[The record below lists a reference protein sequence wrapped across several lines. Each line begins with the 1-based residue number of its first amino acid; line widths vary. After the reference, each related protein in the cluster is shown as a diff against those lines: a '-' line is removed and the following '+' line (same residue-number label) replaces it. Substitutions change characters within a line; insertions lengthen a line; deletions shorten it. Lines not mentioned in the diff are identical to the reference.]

1 MDHTASSIAGASH
14 RVIKKEEDDYDD
26 ECVLPSSSKHTAMK
40 GGPKQAI
47 CIDYDDDDDD
57 DDDDESISGLS
68 TQPQKA
74 LGSDSLTIVKDE
86 SDEDEKSFTTKRL
99 RSQNNQAV
107 TVEEFCDTIV
117 ANPEPNDEDTDDED
131 GPDSAHEEDSDY
143 HDSDNSED
151 SGASDDSD
159 DSEAQEKQ
167 VKSKQGTRDASK
179 VKKLIRKCEILR
191 NDLFYR
197 QQKGE
202 KLAPKEQ
209 QKMET
214 LNAKITNAK
223 KALATDANNAR
234 QSPAKTAREYW
245 QRRLKR
251 KEEKEDRKRKRA
263 GDETTANKLQKTA
276 IQAGPFGG
284 VEHHGF
290 SRAAVLFTSSRPQN
304 DDDDNSGPA
313 NRIKATTHEAQIKQI
328 MDGIPE
334 GNDTRHTKTQRRDLI
349 KAKKCFGYKKIKA
362 IDGKW
367 KLKGMETPLHSQQ
380 LVGATWMVMREAMEL
395 HPAGGILADE
405 MGLGKTITTLATII
419 GHPAER
425 EDRKEGFGKATL
437 VIADSP
443 HSASRTWMDQISNHT
458 SEKFANK
465 CLVYAKDYK
474 NAKWWSTKNVVITHL
489 NALRAQFPSKKE
501 YKKLKAQWAGD
512 EDGFQQALSK
522 KLGQLFKINWYRII
536 LDEAHG
542 IKNDKSSGALAV
554 WRLNAKY
561 RWALTGT
568 PLANKLEEFYPY
580 LKFIGCKFATTM
592 RRYRAEY
599 IRSDQAAENFDQLVA
614 LVMMRRQ
621 QTEKFLG
628 HTMVP
633 LPKSHRSDIWIPLST
648 WEKIHLEVV
657 DDAYQEKLLK
667 AQNDHQET
675 VAHEQQQ
682 DAQESED
689 VPDDESEA
697 DFEGDENNGSKAL
710 DAYRIQSLR
719 CMRILQLT
727 SHPLNLEKF
736 YREEDHEAYID
747 LTLKRLKS
755 EITQSSI
762 DADHKALVV
771 SLKPAYSSGIRQL
784 ELAIKDKF
792 GGSKEMAELLAL
804 SANENTVKDITCA
817 FCRKRTPPVNPV
829 QSSNCEHIYCRDCIS
844 IATSGVTKAGRPRVP
859 VQCRALGCSPKLGMG
874 HEIKTPACIDAAVK
888 AIKGFKEP
896 GRDSIGTRWTGGP
909 KDKAS
914 FFRAVCG
921 RDDIDYGPV
930 KMPLSSKVKA
940 TLAVMLTWMKE
951 APDDKTIIYVQW
963 TRTAKSLGCV
973 LESMGINFLYY
984 NRMANKKKKARA
996 LDEFASNPEIKI
1008 LVSSMKCG
1016 GQSLNLQMANR
1027 VIIVDEWWNKAVE
1040 EQAFKRVY
1048 RTGQLKETH
1057 LVRIMAKDTIDER
1070 IIMLQDAKEEV
1081 IRAALQDGEMQPHF
1095 SNYLQY
1101 QMIFSGKDKQTL
1113 IAEME
1118 KDTRAKQAKQ

>member
-1 MDHTASSIAGASH
+1 MDHTASSIAGASQ

-26 ECVLPSSSKHTAMK
+26 ECDLSSLSKHTAMK
-40 GGPKQAI
+40 GSPKQAI

-57 DDDDESISGLS
+57 DESISGPS

-74 LGSDSLTIVKDE
+74 LGNDSLTIVKDE
-86 SDEDEKSFTTKRL
+86 SNEDKKSFTMKRL
-99 RSQNNQAV
+99 KSQNDQAV
-107 TVEEFCDTIV
+107 TVEEFCDTII

-151 SGASDDSD
+151 SGDSDDSD

-245 QRRLKR
+245 QRRLKQ

-284 VEHHGF
+284 VEHNGF

-304 DDDDNSGPA
+304 DDDDDNSGPA
-313 NRIKATTHEAQIKQI
+313 NRIKATTHEAQMKQI
-328 MDGIPE
+328 MAGIPE

-425 EDRKEGFGKATL
+425 EDRKEGYGKATL

-501 YKKLKAQWAGD
+501 YRKLKAQWAGD

-633 LPKSHRSDIWIPLST
+633 LPKSHRSDVWIPLST

-657 DDAYQEKLLK
+657 DGAYQEKLLK

-710 DAYRIQSLR
+710 DTYRIQSLR

-762 DADHKALVV
+762 DADQKALEV
-771 SLKPAYSSGIRQL
+771 SLKPAYSSGLRQL
-784 ELAIKDKF
+784 EMAIKDKF
-792 GGSKEMAELLAL
+792 GGSKEMVELLAL

-817 FCRKRTPPVNPV
+817 FCRKRTPPANPV
-829 QSSNCEHIYCRDCIS
+829 QSSNRLHFHCNQWRNQN
-844 IATSGVTKAGRPRVP
+844 RPP
-859 VQCRALGCSPKLGMG
+859 SC
-874 HEIKTPACIDAAVK
+874 DAAVK

-930 KMPLSSKVKA
+930 RMPLSSKVKA

-984 NRMANKKKKARA
+984 NRMANKKQKARA

-1070 IIMLQDAKEEV
+1070 VIMLQDAKEEA

-1101 QMIFSGKDKQTL
+1101 QMLFSGKDKQTL

-1118 KDTRAKQAKQ
+1118 KETRAKQAKQ

>member
-1 MDHTASSIAGASH
+1 MDHTASSITGASQ
-14 RVIKKEEDDYDD
+14 RVIKKEEDDYDV
-26 ECVLPSSSKHTAMK
+26 EC
-40 GGPKQAI
+40 
-47 CIDYDDDDDD
+47 
-57 DDDDESISGLS
+57 
-68 TQPQKA
+68 KA

-86 SDEDEKSFTTKRL
+86 SDEDKKSFTTKRL

-313 NRIKATTHEAQIKQI
+313 NRITATTHEAQIKQI

-614 LVMMRRQ
+614 LVMMRR
-621 QTEKFLG
+621 
-628 HTMVP
+628 
-633 LPKSHRSDIWIPLST
+633 
-648 WEKIHLEVV
+648 
-657 DDAYQEKLLK
+657 
-667 AQNDHQET
+667 
-675 VAHEQQQ
+675 
-682 DAQESED
+682 
-689 VPDDESEA
+689 
-697 DFEGDENNGSKAL
+697 
-710 DAYRIQSLR
+710 
-719 CMRILQLT
+719 
-727 SHPLNLEKF
+727 
-736 YREEDHEAYID
+736 
-747 LTLKRLKS
+747 
-755 EITQSSI
+755 
-762 DADHKALVV
+762 
-771 SLKPAYSSGIRQL
+771 
-784 ELAIKDKF
+784 
-792 GGSKEMAELLAL
+792 
-804 SANENTVKDITCA
+804 
-817 FCRKRTPPVNPV
+817 
-829 QSSNCEHIYCRDCIS
+829 
-844 IATSGVTKAGRPRVP
+844 
-859 VQCRALGCSPKLGMG
+859 
-874 HEIKTPACIDAAVK
+874 
-888 AIKGFKEP
+888 
-896 GRDSIGTRWTGGP
+896 
-909 KDKAS
+909 
-914 FFRAVCG
+914 
-921 RDDIDYGPV
+921 
-930 KMPLSSKVKA
+930 
-940 TLAVMLTWMKE
+940 
-951 APDDKTIIYVQW
+951 
-963 TRTAKSLGCV
+963 
-973 LESMGINFLYY
+973 
-984 NRMANKKKKARA
+984 
-996 LDEFASNPEIKI
+996 
-1008 LVSSMKCG
+1008 
-1016 GQSLNLQMANR
+1016 
-1027 VIIVDEWWNKAVE
+1027 
-1040 EQAFKRVY
+1040 
-1048 RTGQLKETH
+1048 
-1057 LVRIMAKDTIDER
+1057 
-1070 IIMLQDAKEEV
+1070 
-1081 IRAALQDGEMQPHF
+1081 
-1095 SNYLQY
+1095 
-1101 QMIFSGKDKQTL
+1101 
-1113 IAEME
+1113 
-1118 KDTRAKQAKQ
+1118 

>member
-1 MDHTASSIAGASH
+1 MDHTASSIAGASQ

-26 ECVLPSSSKHTAMK
+26 ECDLSSLSKHTAMK
-40 GGPKQAI
+40 GSPKQAI

-57 DDDDESISGLS
+57 DESISGPS

-74 LGSDSLTIVKDE
+74 LGNDSLTIVKDE
-86 SDEDEKSFTTKRL
+86 SNEDKKSFTMKRL
-99 RSQNNQAV
+99 KSQNDQAV
-107 TVEEFCDTIV
+107 TVEEFCDTII

-151 SGASDDSD
+151 SGDSDDSD

-245 QRRLKR
+245 QRRLKQ

-284 VEHHGF
+284 VEHNGF

-304 DDDDNSGPA
+304 DDDDDNSGPA
-313 NRIKATTHEAQIKQI
+313 NRIKATTHEAQMKQI
-328 MDGIPE
+328 MAGIPE

-425 EDRKEGFGKATL
+425 EDRKEGYGKATL

-474 NAKWWSTKNVVITHL
+474 NAKWWSTKNVV
-489 NALRAQFPSKKE
+489 KKE
-501 YKKLKAQWAGD
+501 YRKLKAQWAGD

-599 IRSDQAAENFDQLVA
+599 IRS
-614 LVMMRRQ
+614 
-621 QTEKFLG
+621 
-628 HTMVP
+628 
-633 LPKSHRSDIWIPLST
+633 
-648 WEKIHLEVV
+648 KIHLEVV
-657 DDAYQEKLLK
+657 DGAYQEKLLK

-710 DAYRIQSLR
+710 DTYRIQSLR

-762 DADHKALVV
+762 DADQKALEV
-771 SLKPAYSSGIRQL
+771 SLKPAYSSGLRQL
-784 ELAIKDKF
+784 EMAIKDKF
-792 GGSKEMAELLAL
+792 GGSKEMVELLAL

-817 FCRKRTPPVNPV
+817 FCRKRTPPANPV

-844 IATSGVTKAGRPRVP
+844 IATSGVTKTGRPRVP
-859 VQCRALGCSPKLGMG
+859 VQCRALGCSTKLGMG
-874 HEIKTPACIDAAVK
+874 HEVKTPACIDAAVK

-930 KMPLSSKVKA
+930 RMPLSSKVKA

-984 NRMANKKKKARA
+984 NRMANKKQKARA

-1070 IIMLQDAKEEV
+1070 VIMLQDAKEEA

-1101 QMIFSGKDKQTL
+1101 QMLFSGKDKQTL

-1118 KDTRAKQAKQ
+1118 KETRAKQAKQ

>member
-1 MDHTASSIAGASH
+1 MDLTASSIASASQ

-57 DDDDESISGLS
+57 DESISGPS

-86 SDEDEKSFTTKRL
+86 SDEDKKSFTMKRL
-99 RSQNNQAV
+99 KSQNNQAV

-151 SGASDDSD
+151 SGDSGDSD

-167 VKSKQGTRDASK
+167 VKSKQGTRDAST

-202 KLAPKEQ
+202 KLTPKEQ
-209 QKMET
+209 QKIET

-223 KALATDANNAR
+223 KALAIDAKNAR
-234 QSPAKTAREYW
+234 ESPAKTAREYW
-245 QRRLKR
+245 QRYLKR

-263 GDETTANKLQKTA
+263 GDETTANKFQKTA

-284 VEHHGF
+284 VEHPCF
-290 SRAAVLFTSSRPQN
+290 SRAAALFTSSRPE
-304 DDDDNSGPA
+304 DSDDDNTRPA

-328 MDGIPE
+328 MAGIPE
-334 GNDTRHTKTQRRDLI
+334 GNDTRHTKTQKRDLI
-349 KAKKCFGYKKIKA
+349 KAKKCFGYRMIKA

-367 KLKGMETPLHSQQ
+367 KLKGMETPLHNQQ
-380 LVGATWMVMREAMEL
+380 LVGATWMAMREAMGL

-405 MGLGKTITTLATII
+405 MGLGKTITALATII

-425 EDRKEGFGKATL
+425 EDRMEGYGKATL

-465 CLVYAKDYK
+465 CLVYAKD
-474 NAKWWSTKNVVITHL
+474 NRTAKWWSTKNVV
-489 NALRAQFPSKKE
+489 KKE

-542 IKNDKSSGALAV
+542 IKNQYSSG
-554 WRLNAKY
+554 W
-561 RWALTGT
+561 
-568 PLANKLEEFYPY
+568 
-580 LKFIGCKFATTM
+580 KFIGCKFATTM

-599 IRSDQAAENFDQLVA
+599 IRS
-614 LVMMRRQ
+614 
-621 QTEKFLG
+621 
-628 HTMVP
+628 
-633 LPKSHRSDIWIPLST
+633 
-648 WEKIHLEVV
+648 
-657 DDAYQEKLLK
+657 
-667 AQNDHQET
+667 
-675 VAHEQQQ
+675 QQ

-689 VPDDESEA
+689 LPDDESEA
-697 DFEGDENNGSKAL
+697 DFEGDENNGSKSL

-762 DADHKALVV
+762 DADQKALEV
-771 SLKPAYSSGIRQL
+771 SLKPAYSSGLRQL

-817 FCRKRTPPVNPV
+817 FCRKRTPPANPV
-829 QSSNCEHIYCRDCIS
+829 QSSNRLHFHCNQWHNQNRP
-844 IATSGVTKAGRPRVP
+844 TS
-859 VQCRALGCSPKLGMG
+859 C
-874 HEIKTPACIDAAVK
+874 DAAVK

-984 NRMANKKKKARA
+984 NRMANKKQKARA
-996 LDEFASNPEIKI
+996 LDEFASNPETKI

-1070 IIMLQDAKEEV
+1070 VIMLQDAKEEV

-1101 QMIFSGKDKQTL
+1101 QMLFSGKDKQTL

-1118 KDTRAKQAKQ
+1118 KETRAKQAKQ

>member
-1 MDHTASSIAGASH
+1 MDPTASSIAGASQ
-14 RVIKKEEDDYDD
+14 RVIKKEEDDSDD
-26 ECVLPSSSKHTAMK
+26 ERVFLSSSKNTATK
-40 GGPKQAI
+40 GDPKQAN
-47 CIDYDDDDDD
+47 CIDDDDD
-57 DDDDESISGLS
+57 DDDDESISGPS

-74 LGSDSLTIVKDE
+74 PGSDSLTIVKDE
-86 SDEDEKSFTTKRL
+86 SDDEKKGSKMKRL
-99 RSQNNQAV
+99 KPQSNKTITA
-107 TVEEFCDTIV
+107 EDFCGTINV
-117 ANPEPNDEDTDDED
+117 DPESTGNDTDDED
-131 GPDSAHEEDSDY
+131 DPDSAHDEDSDY
-143 HDSDNSED
+143 HDSED
-151 SGASDDSD
+151 SDDSD
-159 DSEAQEKQ
+159 DSDDLEAQQKKH
-167 VKSKQGTRDASK
+167 KSKQGVFKASGIRN
-179 VKKLIRKCEILR
+179 LIEECENAR
-191 NDLFYR
+191 NALIFKEY
-197 QQKGE
+197 QGE
-202 KLAPKEQ
+202 KLSPKER
-209 QKMET
+209 QKLEK
-214 LNAKITNAK
+214 LNKQIPDAQN
-223 KALATDANNAR
+223 ALAKNSR
-234 QSPAKTAREYW
+234 ESPPKTAREYW
-245 QRRLKR
+245 QRYLKR
-251 KEEKEDRKRKRA
+251 QEEKEDRKRKRA
-263 GDETTANKLQKTA
+263 GDETNSNKLQKTA

-284 VEHHGF
+284 VESPGF
-290 SRAAVLFTSSRPQN
+290 SRAAALFASSRP
-304 DDDDNSGPA
+304 DDSDDDNNTRPA
-313 NRIKATTHEAQIKQI
+313 TRIKATTHEAQIKQI
-328 MDGIPE
+328 MAGIPE
-334 GNDTRHTKTQRRDLI
+334 GNDTRHTKTQQRDLI

-380 LVGATWMVMREAMEL
+380 LVGATWMVMREAMGL

-405 MGLGKTITTLATII
+405 MGLGKTITALATII

-425 EDRKEGFGKATL
+425 EDRMEGYGKATL

-465 CLVYAKDYK
+465 CLVYAKD
-474 NAKWWSTKNVVITHL
+474 NRTAKWWSTKNVVITHL
-489 NALRAQFPSKKE
+489 NALRAQFPSQKE

-568 PLANKLEEFYPY
+568 PLANKLEEFFPY

-599 IRSDQAAENFDQLVA
+599 IKSDQAAENFDQLVA

-633 LPKSHRSDIWIPLST
+633 LPKSHRSDIWIPFSS

-657 DDAYQEKLLK
+657 DGAYQEKLLN
-667 AQNDHQET
+667 AQNNNQEI
-675 VAHEQQQ
+675 VVHEQQQ
-682 DAQESED
+682 DPQENED
-689 VPDDESEA
+689 VAEDESEA
-697 DFEGDENNGSKAL
+697 EFEADDNNGSKAPS
-710 DAYRIQSLR
+710 AYRIQILR
-719 CMRILQLT
+719 CMRIVQLT
-727 SHPLNLEKF
+727 SHPLNLENF
-736 YREEDHEAYID
+736 YREEDHDVYID
-747 LTLKRLKS
+747 LTLERLKS
-755 EITQSSI
+755 EITQSSV
-762 DADHKALVV
+762 DADQKALEV
-771 SLKPAYSSGIRQL
+771 SLKPAYFSGLRQL
-784 ELAIKDKF
+784 ELAIKDSF
-792 GGSKEMAELLAL
+792 GGSKEMGQLLTLA
-804 SANENTVKDITCA
+804 ANENKVKDVTCA
-817 FCRKRTPPVNPV
+817 FCRKRSPPEKPV
-829 QSSNCEHIYCRDCIS
+829 QSSNCQHIYCNDCLS
-844 IATSGVTKAGRPRVP
+844 IAVSSINKTGRLRAPP
-859 VQCRALGCSPKLGMG
+859 QCRITGCSQKLGMG
-874 HEIKTPACIDAAVK
+874 QAVKTPECIDAAVK
-888 AIKGFKEP
+888 AIKGYKEP

-909 KDKAS
+909 KEQAS

-921 RDDIDYGPV
+921 REDIDYGPV

-951 APDDKTIIYVQW
+951 APDDKIIIYVQW

-973 LESMGINFLYY
+973 LESMGIKFLYY
-984 NRMANKKKKARA
+984 NRMANQKQKTRA
-996 LDEFASNPEIKI
+996 LDGFTNNPDIKI

-1027 VIIVDEWWNKAVE
+1027 VIIVDEWWNKAAE

-1081 IRAALQDGEMQPHF
+1081 IRAALQDGEMQPNF
-1095 SNYLQY
+1095 SNYLQLR
-1101 QMIFSGKDKQTL
+1101 MLFSGKDKQTL

-1118 KDTRAKQAKQ
+1118 KETHTKQAKQCF

>member
-1 MDHTASSIAGASH
+1 MDLTASSIASASQ

-40 GGPKQAI
+40 G
-47 CIDYDDDDDD
+47 
-57 DDDDESISGLS
+57 
-68 TQPQKA
+68 
-74 LGSDSLTIVKDE
+74 SDSLTIVKDE
-86 SDEDEKSFTTKRL
+86 SDEDKKSFTMKRL
-99 RSQNNQAV
+99 KSQNNQAV

-151 SGASDDSD
+151 SGDSGDSD

-167 VKSKQGTRDASK
+167 VKSKQGTRDASA

-202 KLAPKEQ
+202 KLTPKEQ
-209 QKMET
+209 QKIET

-223 KALATDANNAR
+223 KALAIDAKNAR
-234 QSPAKTAREYW
+234 ESPAKTAREYW
-245 QRRLKR
+245 QRYLKR

-263 GDETTANKLQKTA
+263 GDETTANKFQKTA

-284 VEHHGF
+284 VEHPCF
-290 SRAAVLFTSSRPQN
+290 SRAAALFTSSRPE
-304 DDDDNSGPA
+304 DSDDDNTRPA

-328 MDGIPE
+328 MAGIPE
-334 GNDTRHTKTQRRDLI
+334 GNDTRHTKTQKRDLI
-349 KAKKCFGYKKIKA
+349 KAKKCFGYRMIKA

-367 KLKGMETPLHSQQ
+367 KLKGMETPLHNQQ
-380 LVGATWMVMREAMEL
+380 LVGATWMAMREAMGL

-405 MGLGKTITTLATII
+405 MGLGKTITALATII

-425 EDRKEGFGKATL
+425 EDRMEGYGKATL

-465 CLVYAKDYK
+465 CLVYAKD
-474 NAKWWSTKNVVITHL
+474 NRTAKWWSTKNVVITHL

-542 IKNDKSSGALAV
+542 IKNQYSSV

-568 PLANKLEEFYPY
+568 PLANRLEEFYPY

-614 LVMMRRQ
+614 LVMMRR
-621 QTEKFLG
+621 
-628 HTMVP
+628 
-633 LPKSHRSDIWIPLST
+633 
-648 WEKIHLEVV
+648 VV
-657 DDAYQEKLLK
+657 DGAYQEKLLN

-675 VAHEQQQ
+675 VANEQQQ
-682 DAQESED
+682 DVQESED
-689 VPDDESEA
+689 LPDDESEA
-697 DFEGDENNGSKAL
+697 DFEGDENNGSKSL

-762 DADHKALVV
+762 DADQKALVV
-771 SLKPAYSSGIRQL
+771 SLKPAYSSGLRQL

-817 FCRKRTPPVNPV
+817 FCRKRTPPANPV

-984 NRMANKKKKARA
+984 NRMANKKQKARA
-996 LDEFASNPEIKI
+996 LDEFASNPETKI

-1070 IIMLQDAKEEV
+1070 VIMLQDAKEEV

-1101 QMIFSGKDKQTL
+1101 QMLFSGKDKQTL

-1118 KDTRAKQAKQ
+1118 KETRAKQAKQ